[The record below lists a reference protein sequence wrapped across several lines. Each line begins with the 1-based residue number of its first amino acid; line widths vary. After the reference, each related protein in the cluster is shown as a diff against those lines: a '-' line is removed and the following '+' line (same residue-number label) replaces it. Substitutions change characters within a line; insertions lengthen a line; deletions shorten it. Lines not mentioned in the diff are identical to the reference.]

1 MMQAGSTTQSEC
13 ACCVRSFSW
22 LKGISL
28 REKSCCMKTEALCCF
43 LMLYRLCCWIW
54 WLKAH
59 SVPFVASAGHGL
71 VNVCIHWM
79 KLYKGDQ
86 RSLHTC
92 FQSGC
97 SFPFGF
103 CNAPCLIM
111 YACLPLCR
119 MKPWMLQ
126 QPGGIDRFKGSC
138 QVVIRRSWR
147 NLLSSAHAYHASL
160 VKCKKKHVWIGTK
173 KFVDAAKNVFEL
185 PLICDF
191 AVFWCYN

>member
-43 LMLYRLCCWIW
+43 FNVIQIMLLD
-54 WLKAH
+54 LVVK
-59 SVPFVASAGHGL
+59 SSFSTVLLQVQDMGL
-71 VNVCIHWM
+71 WM
-79 KLYKGDQ
+79 CVSTEWNFTKEIKGVYTLVFNQAVLFHLDFATH
-86 RSLHTC
+86 LV
-92 FQSGC
+92 
-97 SFPFGF
+97 
-103 CNAPCLIM
+103 LIM

-160 VKCKKKHVWIGTK
+160 VKCKKNMYG
-173 KFVDAAKNVFEL
+173 
-185 PLICDF
+185 
-191 AVFWCYN
+191 